1 MEILAPAGNEQSL
14 IAAVRSGADAVY
26 LGTGAFNARRNA
38 DNFKENSL
46 MEAVNYCHGRGVKV
60 YVTLNT
66 LIRDEELPA
75 FLTAAREVA
84 SAGPDGV
91 IVQDL
96 AVVKV
101 LRTIRRDLPL
111 VGATQ
116 LSVHTAAGV
125 KALEDLGFSR
135 VVLARELTLEE
146 ISKIRSETKAE
157 LEVFIHGALCMSVS
171 GMCYYSAMMGERS
184 GNRGLCAQPCRLNSS
199 CNGRPYALSLK
210 DMSFIT
216 RVRDLE
222 AAGVCSVKIE
232 GRMKRPEYV
241 AAAVTAVRTALEGK
255 EPDMTTL
262 QAVFSRSGFTDGYLT
277 GRRNARMFGVRTAED
292 AAASKTVFGK
302 LAELYRREYP
312 GVPVDLKLTA
322 TDDALSLTARDGAG
336 HEATAV
342 APVRKGDMAPLTADI
357 ARRNLGK
364 TGGTPFTVRDCLV
377 ELPENLPV
385 PGSAVNGL
393 RREALDLLLEKRSR
407 GNGFALQ
414 AMDVPKITPYSPGKQ
429 GLRLRFERA
438 EQVFPAPGIEAIIL
452 PFEQIEQQPELLT
465 GETPLWAELPQLVW
479 PLEEQ
484 AIQDRLVA
492 LKEKGLSDAVVGNV
506 GELLMARRIG
516 LTVHGSPTL
525 NVSNTLSL
533 KAYEKMGLADTT
545 LSFELPVKM
554 GSKLGGEKP
563 RGILAYGRLPLMQ
576 FRACPARDEKGCG
589 RCAGRPELVDRKGVV
604 FPMICHGR
612 RYTTLLNSVPL
623 YLGDKA
629 LPPFDFAVLYFTT
642 EDDAAACR
650 RIFDGFRRGEAPWF
664 DRTSGLA
671 FRTLL

>member
-38 DNFKENSL
+38 DNFKDNSL

-84 SAGPDGV
+84 EAGPDGV

-101 LRTIRRDLPL
+101 LKTICPDLPL
-111 VGATQ
+111 VGSTQ
-116 LSVHTAAGV
+116 MSVHNAAGV
-125 KALEDLGFSR
+125 KALENMGFSR

-146 ISKIRSETKAE
+146 IRKIRAETRAE
-157 LEVFIHGALCMSVS
+157 LEVFVHGALCMSVS

-199 CNGRPYALSLK
+199 CNGRLFALSLK

-222 AAGVCSVKIE
+222 AAGICSVKIE

-241 AAAVTAVRTALEGK
+241 AAAVTAVRTALKGEV
-255 EPDMTTL
+255 PDMATL

-277 GRRNARMFGVRTAED
+277 GKRNVKMFGVRTAED

-302 LAELYRREYP
+302 LSELYRREFP
-312 GVPVDLKLTA
+312 GVPVDLTLQAADDAISLIA
-322 TDDALSLTARDGAG
+322 TDSEGN
-336 HEATAV
+336 EAV
-342 APVRKGDMAPLTADI
+342 ASVSIQKEDVAPLTEDI
-357 ARRNLGK
+357 ARRNLSK
-364 TGGTPFTVRDCLV
+364 TGGTPFTVRDCRID
-377 ELPENLPV
+377 LPDDLTV
-385 PGSAVNGL
+385 PGSAISGL
-393 RREALDLLLEKRSR
+393 RREALDRLLSLRSR
-407 GNGFALQ
+407 GNGYALRPM
-414 AMDVPKITPYSPGKQ
+414 ALPEIVPYVPRKQ
-429 GLRLRFERA
+429 GLRLRFETA
-438 EQVFPAPGIEAIIL
+438 DQVFSAPDAEAILL
-452 PFEQIEQQPELLT
+452 PLEQIERRAELLA
-465 GETPLWAELPQLVW
+465 EQTPLWAELPQLVW

-484 AIQDRLVA
+484 TVLDRLTA
-492 LKEKGLSDAVVGNV
+492 LKEKGLTDAVVGNV
-506 GELLMARRIG
+506 CELVLAQKAG
-516 LTVHGSPTL
+516 LTVHGGPTL
-525 NVSNTLSL
+525 NVTNTLSL
-533 KAYEKMGLADTT
+533 EAYEAMGLADTT
-545 LSFELPVKM
+545 LSFELPLRM
-554 GSKLGGEKP
+554 GARLGGTKP
-563 RGILAYGRLPLMQ
+563 RGILGYGRLPLMQ
-576 FRACPARDEKGCG
+576 FRACPARGEKGCG
-589 RCAGRPELVDRKGVV
+589 ACTGRPELVDRKGVT
-604 FPMICHGR
+604 FPMVCHDR

-629 LPPFDFAVLYFTT
+629 LPPFDFVTLYFTT
-642 EDDAAACR
+642 EDRETCR
-650 RIFDGFRRGEAPWF
+650 RVYEGFRKGAAPWF

-671 FRTLL
+671 YRTLL

>member
-38 DNFKENSL
+38 DNFKDNSL
-46 MEAVNYCHGRGVKV
+46 SEAVNYCHGRGVKV

-84 SAGPDGV
+84 AAGPDGV
-91 IVQDL
+91 IVQDM
-96 AVVKV
+96 AVVRV
-101 LRTIRRDLPL
+101 LQEICPDLPL
-111 VGATQ
+111 VGSTQ
-116 LSVHTAAGV
+116 MSVHNAAGV
-125 KALEDLGFSR
+125 KTLEDLGFSR

-146 ISKIRSETKAE
+146 IRAIRQQTRAE
-157 LEVFIHGALCMSVS
+157 LEVFVHGALCMSVS

-184 GNRGLCAQPCRLNSS
+184 GNRGLCAQPCRLNSA

-241 AAAVTAVRTALEGK
+241 AAAVTAVRDALAGR
-255 EPDMTTL
+255 EPDMATL

-277 GRRNARMFGVRTAED
+277 GKRNVRMFGVRTAED
-292 AAASKTVFGK
+292 AAASKTVFGR
-302 LAELYRREYP
+302 LAELYRREFP

-322 TDDALSLTARDGAG
+322 ASDTLSLTAADGEG
-336 HEATAV
+336 NEATAI
-342 APVRKGDMAPLTADI
+342 APIQRMDMAPLTEDI
-357 ARRNLGK
+357 ARRNLSK
-364 TGGTPFTVRDCLV
+364 TGGTPFTARSCSVD
-377 ELPENLPV
+377 LPDDLPV
-385 PGSAVNGL
+385 PGSVVNGL
-393 RREALDLLLEKRSR
+393 RREALDKLLALRSR
-407 GNGFALQ
+407 GNGYALH
-414 AMDVPKITPYSPGKQ
+414 AMAAPKIPSYTHQKQ
-429 GLRLRFERA
+429 TLRLRFERA
-438 EQVFPAPGIEAIIL
+438 DQAFFAPGVEAVIL
-452 PFEQIEQQPELLT
+452 PLEEIEGRPELLA
-465 GETPLWAELPQLVW
+465 GETPVWAELPQLVW
-479 PLEEQ
+479 PQEEQ
-484 AIQDRLVA
+484 AALDRLLA
-492 LKEKGLSDAVVGNV
+492 LKEKGLTDAVAGNV
-506 GELLMARRIG
+506 CELILAHRAG
-516 LTVHGSPTL
+516 LAVHGGPTL
-525 NVSNTLSL
+525 NVTNTLSL
-533 KAYEKMGLADTT
+533 EAYERLGLADTT

-554 GSKLGGEKP
+554 GAKLGGTRP

-576 FRACPARDEKGCG
+576 FRACPARGEKGCG
-589 RCAGRPELVDRKGVV
+589 GCAGRPELVDRKGVI
-604 FPMICHGR
+604 FPMVCHER

-629 LPPFDFAVLYFTT
+629 LPPFDFVTLHFTT
-642 EDDAAACR
+642 EDPAACR
-650 RIFDGFRRGEAPWF
+650 RVFEGFRRGEAPWF

>member
-38 DNFKENSL
+38 DNFRNNSL
-46 MEAVNYCHGRGVKV
+46 AEAVNYCHGRGVKV

-66 LIRDEELPA
+66 LIRDEELSA

-84 SAGPDGV
+84 AAGPDGV
-91 IVQDL
+91 IVQDM
-96 AVVKV
+96 AVVRV
-101 LRTIRRDLPL
+101 LQEICPDLPL
-111 VGATQ
+111 VGSTQ
-116 LSVHTAAGV
+116 MSVHNAAGV
-125 KALEDLGFSR
+125 KALEDMGFTR

-146 ISKIRSETKAE
+146 IRAIRKQTRAE
-157 LEVFIHGALCMSVS
+157 LEVFVHGALCMSVS

-241 AAAVTAVRTALEGK
+241 AAAVTAVRDALAGR
-255 EPDMTTL
+255 EPDMATL

-277 GRRNARMFGVRTAED
+277 GKRNVRMFGVRTAED

-302 LAELYRREYP
+302 LAELYRREFP

-322 TDDALSLTARDGAG
+322 ADDALSLTAADGEG
-336 HEATAV
+336 NEATAN
-342 APVRKGDMAPLTADI
+342 APIQRMDMAPLTEDI
-357 ARRNLGK
+357 ARRNLSK
-364 TGGTPFTVRDCLV
+364 TGGTPFAVRAC
-377 ELPENLPV
+377 ELDLPDDLPV
-385 PGSAVNGL
+385 PGSVVNGL
-393 RREALDLLLEKRSR
+393 RREALDKLLALRSR

-414 AMDVPKITPYSPGKQ
+414 PLELPQITPYSPQKQ

-438 EQVFPAPGIEAIIL
+438 DQTFFAPGIEAVIL
-452 PFEQIEQQPELLT
+452 PMEEIEGRPELLA
-465 GETPLWAELPQLVW
+465 GETPVWAELPQLIW

-484 AIQDRLVA
+484 AILDRLLA
-492 LKEKGLSDAVVGNV
+492 LKEKGLTDAVAGNV
-506 GELLMARRIG
+506 CELILAQRAR
-516 LTVHGSPTL
+516 LAVHGGPTL
-525 NVSNTLSL
+525 NVTNTLSL
-533 KAYEKMGLADTT
+533 EAYERMGLADTT
-545 LSFELPVKM
+545 LSFELPAKM
-554 GSKLGGEKP
+554 GAKLGGTRP

-576 FRACPARDEKGCG
+576 FRACPARGEKGCG
-589 RCAGRPELVDRKGVV
+589 SCAGRPELVDRKGVV
-604 FPMICHGR
+604 FPMVCHER

-629 LPPFDFAVLYFTT
+629 LPPSDFVTLYFTT
-642 EDDAAACR
+642 EDPAACR
-650 RIFDGFRRGEAPWF
+650 RIFEGFRRGEAPWF

>member
-14 IAAVRSGADAVY
+14 VAAVRSGADAVY

-38 DNFKENSL
+38 DNFKDNSL
-46 MEAVNYCHGRGVKV
+46 TDAVNYCHGRGVKV

-66 LIRDEELPA
+66 LIRDEELDA
-75 FLTAAREVA
+75 FLGAAREVA
-84 SAGPDGV
+84 EAGPDGV

-96 AVVKV
+96 AVVQV
-101 LRTIRRDLPL
+101 LKTICPDLPL
-111 VGATQ
+111 VGSTQ
-116 LSVHTAAGV
+116 MSVHNVAGV
-125 KALEDLGFSR
+125 KALEDMGFSR

-146 ISKIRSETKAE
+146 IRAVRAETGAE
-157 LEVFIHGALCMSVS
+157 LEVFVHGALCMSVS

-241 AAAVTAVRTALEGK
+241 AAAVTAVRAALEGK
-255 EPDMTTL
+255 EPDMETL
-262 QAVFSRSGFTDGYLT
+262 RAVFSRSGFTDGYLT
-277 GRRNARMFGVRTAED
+277 GKRNVRMFGVRTVED

-312 GVPVDLKLTA
+312 GVPVDLTLKA
-322 TDDALSLTARDGAG
+322 QDDALTLTAEDGVGNA
-336 HEATAV
+336 ATV
-342 APVRKGDMAPLTADI
+342 SAPIQRADMAPLTEDI

-364 TGGTPFTVRDCLV
+364 TGGTPFTVRACHVDI
-377 ELPENLPV
+377 PV
-385 PGSAVNGL
+385 DMSMPGSAVNGL
-393 RREALDLLLEKRSR
+393 RREALEQLLALRSR
-407 GNGFALQ
+407 GNGYALRP
-414 AMDVPKITPYSPGKQ
+414 MDPPKIEPYAPQKQ

-438 EQVFPAPGIEAIIL
+438 EQVFFAPGVEAIML
-452 PFEQIEQQPELLT
+452 PFEEIEKRPDLLA
-465 GETPLWAELPQLVW
+465 GETPVWAELPQLVW
-479 PLEEQ
+479 PFDEQ
-484 AIQDRLVA
+484 ALLDRLTA
-492 LKEKGLSDAVVGNV
+492 MKQKGLTDAVVGNV
-506 GELLMARRIG
+506 CELVMAQKAG
-516 LTVHGSPTL
+516 LTVHGGPTL

-533 KAYEKMGLADTT
+533 TAYEAMGLADAT
-545 LSFELPVKM
+545 LSFELPLRM
-554 GSKLGGEKP
+554 AAKLGGTKP
-563 RGILAYGRLPLMQ
+563 RGILAYGRFPIMQ
-576 FRACPARDEKGCG
+576 FRACPARGEKGCG
-589 RCAGRPELVDRKGVV
+589 GCGGRPELVDRKGVA
-604 FPMICHGR
+604 FPMICHDR

-629 LPPFDFAVLYFTT
+629 LPPFDFVTLYFTT
-642 EDDAAACR
+642 EDRETCR
-650 RIFDGFRRGEAPWF
+650 QVYDGYRKGAAPWF

>member
-38 DNFKENSL
+38 DNFKDNSL

-84 SAGPDGV
+84 EAGPDGV

-101 LRTIRRDLPL
+101 LKTICPDLPL
-111 VGATQ
+111 VGSTQ
-116 LSVHTAAGV
+116 MSVHNAAGV
-125 KALEDLGFSR
+125 KALENMGFSR

-146 ISKIRSETKAE
+146 IRKIRAETRAE
-157 LEVFIHGALCMSVS
+157 LEVFVHGALCMSVS

-199 CNGRPYALSLK
+199 CNGRPFALSLK

-222 AAGVCSVKIE
+222 AAGICSVKIE

-241 AAAVTAVRTALEGK
+241 AAAVTAVRAALKGET
-255 EPDMTTL
+255 PDMATL

-277 GRRNARMFGVRTAED
+277 GKRNARMFGVRTVED

-302 LAELYRREYP
+302 LAELYRREFP
-312 GVPVDLKLTA
+312 GVPVDLTLTA
-322 TDDALSLTARDGAG
+322 EDDVLALTVTDEAGNTAQ
-336 HEATAV
+336 TA
-342 APVRKGDMAPLTADI
+342 ASIQRTDMAPLTEDI
-357 ARRNLGK
+357 ARRNLSK
-364 TGGTPFTVRDCLV
+364 TGGTPFIARNCHV
-377 ELPENLPV
+377 ELPEDLPV
-385 PGSAVNGL
+385 PGSVVNGL
-393 RREALDLLLEKRSR
+393 RREALDKLLALRSR
-407 GNGFALQ
+407 GNGYALHPMATPEIAPCSSPKQ
-414 AMDVPKITPYSPGKQ
+414 A
-429 GLRLRFERA
+429 LRLRFERA
-438 EQVFPAPGIEAIIL
+438 DQAFFPSEAEAVIL
-452 PFEQIEQQPELLT
+452 PMEEIERHPELLQ
-465 GETPLWAELPQLVW
+465 EAVPLWAELPQLVW

-484 AIQDRLVA
+484 AFLDRLVA
-492 LKEKGLSDAVVGNV
+492 LKEKGLTGTVAGNV
-506 GELLMARRIG
+506 CELVLAQRAG
-516 LTVHGSPTL
+516 LTIHGGPTL
-525 NVSNTLSL
+525 NVTNTLSL
-533 KAYEKMGLADTT
+533 ETYEAMGLADIT

-554 GSKLGGEKP
+554 GSKLGGTRP
-563 RGILAYGRLPLMQ
+563 RGILGYGRFPIMQ
-576 FRACPARDEKGCG
+576 FRACPARGEKGCG
-589 RCAGRPELVDRKGVV
+589 VCEGRPELVDRKGVV
-604 FPMICHGR
+604 FPMICHDR

-623 YLGDKA
+623 YLGDKS
-629 LPPFDFAVLYFTT
+629 LPPFDFVTLYFTT
-642 EDDAAACR
+642 EDRLTCR
-650 RIFDGFRRGEAPWF
+650 QVCEGFRRGAAPWF

>member
-1 MEILAPAGNEQSL
+1 MEILAPAGSQQSL

-38 DNFKENSL
+38 DNFKDNSL
-46 MEAVNYCHGRGVKV
+46 AEAVNYCHGRGVKV

-75 FLTAAREVA
+75 FLAAAREVA
-84 SAGPDGV
+84 EAGPDGV

-101 LRTIRRDLPL
+101 LKTICPELPL
-111 VGATQ
+111 VGSTQ
-116 LSVHTAAGV
+116 MSVHNAAGV
-125 KALEDLGFSR
+125 KALEDMGFSR

-146 ISKIRSETKAE
+146 IRRIRFETKAE

-184 GNRGLCAQPCRLNSS
+184 GNRGLCAQPCRLNSV

-222 AAGVCSVKIE
+222 EAGVCSVKIE

-241 AAAVTAVRTALEGK
+241 AAAVTAVRDALAGK

-277 GRRNARMFGVRTAED
+277 GKRNVRMFGVRTVED

-302 LAELYRREYP
+302 LAELYRREFP
-312 GVPVDLKLTA
+312 GVPVDLSLEA
-322 TDDALSLTARDGAG
+322 TGGALSLMAVDDAG
-336 HEATAV
+336 NMVHTST
-342 APVRKGDMAPLTADI
+342 PVQREDMAPLTADI
-357 ARRNLGK
+357 ARRNLSK
-364 TGGTPFTVRDCLV
+364 TGGTPFTVRTCKVDI
-377 ELPENLPV
+377 PDDLPV
-385 PGSAVNGL
+385 SGSVINGM
-393 RREALDLLLEKRSR
+393 RRTVLEGLLAHRSR
-407 GNGFALQ
+407 GNGFPLRP
-414 AMDVPKITPYSPGKQ
+414 MELPNIVPHTSQKQ
-429 GLRLRFERA
+429 RLRLRFQRA
-438 EQVFPAPGIEAIIL
+438 EQVFSAPEAEAIIL
-452 PFEQIEQQPELLT
+452 PFEQIEQHPQLLQ

-484 AIQDRLVA
+484 TVLDRLSA
-492 LKEKGLSDAVVGNV
+492 LKEKGLKDAVVGNV
-506 GELLMARRIG
+506 CELVMAQRAG
-516 LTVHGSPTL
+516 LTVHGGPTL

-533 KAYEKMGLADTT
+533 EAYEGMGLADIT
-545 LSFELPVKM
+545 LSFELTVKT
-554 GSKLGGEKP
+554 GAKLGGVKP
-563 RGILAYGRLPLMQ
+563 RGILAYGRLPIMQ
-576 FRACPARDEKGCG
+576 FRSCPARSEKGCG
-589 RCAGRPELVDRKGVV
+589 NCAGRPELIDRKGVI
-604 FPMICHGR
+604 FPMVCHDR

-629 LPPFDFAVLYFTT
+629 LPPFDFVTLYFTT
-642 EDDAAACR
+642 EDRDACR
-650 RIFDGFRRGEAPWF
+650 RVYEGFHRGEAPWF

>member
-26 LGTGAFNARRNA
+26 LGIGAFNARRNA
-38 DNFKENSL
+38 DNFKDNAL
-46 MEAVNYCHGRGVKV
+46 ADAVNYCHGRGVKV

-84 SAGPDGV
+84 QAGPDGV

-96 AVVKV
+96 AVVRV
-101 LRTIRRDLPL
+101 LKTICPDLPL
-111 VGATQ
+111 VGSTQ
-116 LSVHTAAGV
+116 MSVHNAAGV
-125 KALEDLGFSR
+125 KALEDLGFAR

-146 ISKIRSETKAE
+146 IRKIRSTTRAE

-216 RVRDLE
+216 RVRDLA

-241 AAAVTAVRTALEGK
+241 AAAVTAVKAALNGEQ
-255 EPDMTTL
+255 PDMATL

-277 GRRNARMFGVRTAED
+277 GKRNVRMFGVRTVED
-292 AAASKTVFGK
+292 AAASKTVFGR

-312 GVPVDLKLTA
+312 GVPVDLSLTVG
-322 TDDALSLTARDGAG
+322 DDVLSLTAADEAG
-336 HEATAV
+336 NAARAA
-342 APVRKGDMAPLTADI
+342 APIQRADMAPLTEDI

-364 TGGTPFTVRDCLV
+364 TGGTPFTVRSCRVD
-377 ELPENLPV
+377 LPEGLPV
-385 PGSAVNGL
+385 PGSVVNGL
-393 RREALDLLLEKRSR
+393 RREALDQLLEMRSR
-407 GNGFALQ
+407 GNGYALH
-414 AMDVPKITPYSPGKQ
+414 AMAAPETRPRSPGNQ
-429 GLRLRFERA
+429 TLRLRFERA
-438 EQVFPAPGIEAIIL
+438 EQVFFASGIEAISL
-452 PFEQIEQQPELLT
+452 PFEQIEQHPALLA
-465 GETPLWAELPQLVW
+465 ESTPLWAELPQLVW

-484 AIQDRLVA
+484 TILDRLLA
-492 LKEKGLSDAVVGNV
+492 LKEKGLRDAVAQNV
-506 GELLMARRIG
+506 CELVLARRAG
-516 LTVHGSPTL
+516 LTVHGGPTL
-525 NVSNTLSL
+525 NISNTLSL
-533 KAYEKMGLADTT
+533 ETYEAMGLADAT
-545 LSFELPVKM
+545 LSFELPLKM
-554 GSKLGGEKP
+554 GARLGGERP
-563 RGILAYGRLPLMQ
+563 RGILGYGRFPIMQ
-576 FRACPARDEKGCG
+576 FRACPARGEQGCG
-589 RCAGRPELVDRKGVV
+589 GCAGRPELVDRKGVV
-604 FPMICHGR
+604 FPMICHDR

-623 YLGDKA
+623 YLGDKS
-629 LPPFDFAVLYFTT
+629 LPPFDFVTLYFTT
-642 EDDAAACR
+642 EDRKTCQQVYEGYRKGA
-650 RIFDGFRRGEAPWF
+650 APWF

>member
-38 DNFKENSL
+38 DNFKDDSL
-46 MEAVNYCHGRGVKV
+46 AEAVNYCHGRGVKV

-75 FLTAAREVA
+75 FLDAAREVA
-84 SAGPDGV
+84 EAGPDGV

-101 LRTIRRDLPL
+101 LKTICPDLPL
-111 VGATQ
+111 VASTQ
-116 LSVHTAAGV
+116 MSVHNAAGV

-146 ISKIRSETKAE
+146 IQKIRSETRAE

-184 GNRGLCAQPCRLNSS
+184 GNRGLCAQPCRLNSA

-241 AAAVTAVRTALEGK
+241 AAAVTAVRTALDGK
-255 EPDMTTL
+255 EPDMATL

-277 GRRNARMFGVRTAED
+277 GKRNVKMFGVRTAED
-292 AAASKTVFGK
+292 AAASKTVFGR
-302 LAELYRREYP
+302 LADLYRREFP
-312 GVPVDLKLTA
+312 GVSVDMTLAA
-322 TDDALSLTARDGAG
+322 TNDALSLTVQDGEG
-336 HEATAV
+336 NTAFAS
-342 APVRKGDMAPLTADI
+342 APLEKGEMAPLTEDI
-357 ARRNLGK
+357 ARRNLSK
-364 TGGTPFTVRDCLV
+364 TGGTPFAVRTCTVD
-377 ELPENLPV
+377 LPENLPV
-385 PGSAVNGL
+385 PGSVVNGL
-393 RREALDLLLEKRSR
+393 RREALEQLLALRSR
-407 GNGFALQ
+407 SNGYALWP
-414 AMDVPKITPYSPGKQ
+414 MDVPEIAPYTPQ
-429 GLRLRFERA
+429 NQTLRLRFQRA
-438 EQVFPAPGIEAIIL
+438 DQVFSAPGVEAIIL
-452 PFEQIEQQPELLT
+452 PFEEIEKHPDLLA

-484 AIQDRLVA
+484 TILDRLLA
-492 LKEKGLSDAVVGNV
+492 LQEKGLTDAVAGNV
-506 GELLMARRIG
+506 CELILAQRVG
-516 LTVHGSPTL
+516 LTVHGGPTM
-525 NVSNTLSL
+525 NISNTLSME
-533 KAYEKMGLADTT
+533 AYEAMGLADAT
-545 LSFELPVKM
+545 LSFELPVRM
-554 GSKLGGEKP
+554 GAKLGGTKP
-563 RGILAYGRLPLMQ
+563 RGILAYGRLPIMQ
-576 FRACPARDEKGCG
+576 FRACPARGEKGCG
-589 RCAGRPELVDRKGVV
+589 ACGGRPELVDRKGVT
-604 FPMICHGR
+604 FPMICHDR

-629 LPPFDFAVLYFTT
+629 LPPFDFATLYFTT
-642 EDDAAACR
+642 EDRDTCR
-650 RIFDGFRRGEAPWF
+650 RVYDGFRQGAVPWF
-664 DRTSGLA
+664 ERTSGLA
-671 FRTLL
+671 YRTLL

>member
-38 DNFKENSL
+38 DNFKDNSL

-84 SAGPDGV
+84 EAGPDGV

-96 AVVKV
+96 AVVRV
-101 LRTIRRDLPL
+101 LKTICPDLPL
-111 VGATQ
+111 VGSTQ
-116 LSVHTAAGV
+116 MSVHNAAGV
-125 KALEDLGFSR
+125 KALEDMGFSR

-146 ISKIRSETKAE
+146 IRKIRGETRAE
-157 LEVFIHGALCMSVS
+157 LEVFVHGALCMSVS

-184 GNRGLCAQPCRLNSS
+184 GNRGLCAQPCRLNAS

-216 RVRDLE
+216 RVWDLE

-241 AAAVTAVRTALEGK
+241 AAAVTAVRDALAGRQ
-255 EPDMTTL
+255 PDMATL

-277 GRRNARMFGVRTAED
+277 GKRNVRMFGVRTAED

-302 LAELYRREYP
+302 LAELYRREFP
-312 GVPVDLKLTA
+312 GVPVDMTLTA
-322 TDDALSLTARDGAG
+322 TGDTLSLIANDEAG
-336 HEATAV
+336 NIAESSV
-342 APVRKGDMAPLTADI
+342 PIRQEDMAPLTEDI
-357 ARRNLGK
+357 ARRNVSK
-364 TGGTPFTVRDCLV
+364 TGGTPFTVRSCQV
-377 ELPENLPV
+377 ELPDDLPV
-385 PGSAVNGL
+385 PGSVVNGL
-393 RREALDLLLEKRSR
+393 RRETLDRLLDQRSR
-407 GNGFALQ
+407 GNGYALQ
-414 AMDVPKITPYSPGKQ
+414 PMALPTTAPYAPQKQ
-429 GLRLRFERA
+429 ALRLRFEKADQAFFPPEA
-438 EQVFPAPGIEAIIL
+438 EAVIL
-452 PFEQIEQQPELLT
+452 PMEEIERRPELLQ
-465 GETPLWAELPQLVW
+465 EAVSMWAELPQLIW

-484 AIQDRLVA
+484 AITERLIA
-492 LKEKGLSDAVVGNV
+492 LKEKGLTDAVAGNV
-506 GELLMARRIG
+506 CELVIAQRAG
-516 LTVHGSPTL
+516 LVVHGGSTL
-525 NVSNTLSL
+525 NVTNTLSL
-533 KAYEKMGLADTT
+533 EKYEAIGLADTT

-554 GSKLGGEKP
+554 GAKLGGKKP
-563 RGILAYGRLPLMQ
+563 RGILAYGRFPIMQ
-576 FRACPARDEKGCG
+576 FRACPARGEKGCG
-589 RCAGRPELVDRKGVV
+589 TCEGRPELVDRKGVV
-604 FPMICHGR
+604 FPMVCHDR

-629 LPPFDFAVLYFTT
+629 LPPFDFLTLYFTT
-642 EDDAAACR
+642 EDRETCR
-650 RIFDGFRRGEAPWF
+650 RVFEGFRRGAAPWF

>member
-38 DNFKENSL
+38 DNFKDNSL
-46 MEAVNYCHGRGVKV
+46 AEAVDYCHGRGVKV

-75 FLTAAREVA
+75 FLAAAREVA
-84 SAGPDGV
+84 EAGPDGA

-96 AVVKV
+96 AVVQV
-101 LRTIRRDLPL
+101 LKTICPELPL
-111 VGATQ
+111 VGSTQ
-116 LSVHTAAGV
+116 MSVHNAAGV
-125 KALEDLGFSR
+125 KALEDMGFSR

-146 ISKIRSETKAE
+146 IKAIRAETRAE
-157 LEVFIHGALCMSVS
+157 METFVHGALCMSVS

-199 CNGRPYALSLK
+199 VNGRPYALSLK

-216 RVRDLE
+216 RVKDLE
-222 AAGVCSVKIE
+222 SAGVCSVKIE

-241 AAAVTAVRTALEGK
+241 AAAVTAVRDALEGK

-277 GRRNARMFGVRTAED
+277 GRRNVRMFGVRTAED

-312 GVPVDLKLTA
+312 GVPVDLELIA
-322 TDDALSLTARDGAG
+322 TEDALALTARDGAG
-336 HEATAV
+336 HEGTAA
-342 APVRKGDMAPLTADI
+342 APIQKGDMAPLTADI
-357 ARRNLGK
+357 ARRNLNK
-364 TGGTPFTVRDCLV
+364 TGGTPFTVRDCRV
-377 ELPENLPV
+377 ELPDDLPV
-385 PGSAVNGL
+385 PGSVVNGL
-393 RREALDLLLEKRSR
+393 RREALDRLLAHRSH
-407 GNGFALQ
+407 GNGYALRP
-414 AMDVPKITPYSPGKQ
+414 MDAPQIVPYTPPKQ
-429 GLRLRFERA
+429 GLRLRFQRA
-438 EQVFPAPGIEAIIL
+438 EQVFFAPGIEAVIL
-452 PFEQIEQQPELLT
+452 PLEEIERHPELLK
-465 GETPLWAELPQLVW
+465 ERTPLWAELPQLVW

-484 AIQDRLVA
+484 AALDRLMA
-492 LKEKGLSDAVVGNV
+492 LREKGLTDAVVGNV
-506 GELLMARRIG
+506 GELAMAQQAG
-516 LTVHGSPTL
+516 LTVHGGPTL
-525 NVSNTLSL
+525 NVTNTLSL
-533 KAYEKMGLADTT
+533 ETYENMGLADTT
-545 LSFELPVKM
+545 VSFELPVKM
-554 GSKLGGEKP
+554 GAKLGGRRP

-576 FRACPARDEKGCG
+576 FRACPARGEKGCG
-589 RCAGRPELVDRKGVV
+589 SCAGRPELVDRKGVV
-604 FPMICHGR
+604 FPMICHDR

-629 LPPFDFAVLYFTT
+629 VPPFDFMTLYFTT
-642 EDDAAACR
+642 EDAATCR
-650 RIFDGFRRGEAPWF
+650 RVFDGFRKGESPWF
-664 DRTSGLA
+664 DRTGGLA

>member
-38 DNFKENSL
+38 DNFKDNSL
-46 MEAVNYCHGRGVKV
+46 AEAVNYCHGRGVKV

-75 FLTAAREVA
+75 FLDAAREVA
-84 SAGPDGV
+84 EAGPDGV

-101 LRTIRRDLPL
+101 LKTICPDLPL
-111 VGATQ
+111 VASTQ
-116 LSVHTAAGV
+116 MSVHNAAGV

-146 ISKIRSETKAE
+146 IRKIRSETRAE

-184 GNRGLCAQPCRLNSS
+184 GNRGLCAQPCRLNAS

-255 EPDMTTL
+255 EPDMATL

-277 GRRNARMFGVRTAED
+277 GKRNVRMFGVRTAED

-302 LAELYRREYP
+302 LADLYRREFP

-322 TDDALSLTARDGAG
+322 TNDTLSLTAEDGAG
-336 HEATAV
+336 HRAQAA
-342 APVRKGDMAPLTADI
+342 APIPDGDMALLTDDM
-357 ARRNLGK
+357 ARRNLNK
-364 TGGTPFTVRDCLV
+364 TGGTPFTVRDCRV
-377 ELPENLPV
+377 ELPEGLPV
-385 PGSAVNGL
+385 PGSLVNGL
-393 RREALDLLLEKRSR
+393 RREALDRLLEMRSR
-407 GNGFALQ
+407 GNGYDLHPMATPEIAPYISQKQ
-414 AMDVPKITPYSPGKQ
+414 A
-429 GLRLRFERA
+429 LRLRFERA
-438 EQVFPAPGIEAIIL
+438 EQAFFPTEAEAVALPLEEIERH
-452 PFEQIEQQPELLT
+452 PELLQ
-465 GETPLWAELPQLVW
+465 EAVPLWAELPQLVW

-484 AIQDRLVA
+484 AALDRLLA
-492 LKEKGLSDAVVGNV
+492 LKEKGLRDAVAGNV
-506 GELLMARRIG
+506 CELVLAQRAG
-516 LTVHGSPTL
+516 LVVHGGPTL
-525 NVSNTLSL
+525 NVTNTLSL
-533 KAYEKMGLADTT
+533 ETYEAMGIADIT

-554 GSKLGGEKP
+554 GAKLGGTRP

-576 FRACPARDEKGCG
+576 FRACPARGEKGCG
-589 RCAGRPELVDRKGVV
+589 GCAGHPELVDRKGIV
-604 FPMICHGR
+604 FPMACHGR

-623 YLGDKA
+623 YLGDKS
-629 LPPFDFAVLYFTT
+629 LPPFDFVTLYFTT
-642 EDDAAACR
+642 EDLATCR
-650 RIFDGFRRGEAPWF
+650 RIFEGFRRGEAPWF

>member
-38 DNFKENSL
+38 DNFKDNSL
-46 MEAVNYCHGRGVKV
+46 AEAVNYCHGRGVKV

-75 FLTAAREVA
+75 FLAAAREVA
-84 SAGPDGV
+84 EAGPDGV

-101 LRTIRRDLPL
+101 LKTICPDLPL
-111 VGATQ
+111 VGSTQ
-116 LSVHTAAGV
+116 MSVHNAAGV
-125 KALEDLGFSR
+125 KTLEDMGFSR

-146 ISKIRSETKAE
+146 IRKIRSETRAE
-157 LEVFIHGALCMSVS
+157 LEVFVHGALCMSVS

-184 GNRGLCAQPCRLNSS
+184 GNRGLCAQPCRLNAS

-232 GRMKRPEYV
+232 GRMKRPENV

-255 EPDMTTL
+255 EPDMATL

-277 GRRNARMFGVRTAED
+277 GKRNVRMFGVRTAED

-302 LAELYRREYP
+302 LADLYRREFP

-322 TDDALSLTARDGAG
+322 TNDTLSLTAEDGAG
-336 HEATAV
+336 RRAQAA
-342 APVRKGDMAPLTADI
+342 APIPDGDMAPLTEDM
-357 ARRNLGK
+357 ARRNLSK
-364 TGGTPFTVRDCLV
+364 TGGTPFTVRDCRV
-377 ELPENLPV
+377 ELPEGLPV
-385 PGSAVNGL
+385 PGSLVNGL
-393 RREALDLLLEKRSR
+393 RREVLDRLLEMRSR
-407 GNGFALQ
+407 GNGYDLHPMATPEIAPYISQKQ
-414 AMDVPKITPYSPGKQ
+414 A
-429 GLRLRFERA
+429 LRLRFERA
-438 EQVFPAPGIEAIIL
+438 EQAFFPTEAEAVALPLEEIERH
-452 PFEQIEQQPELLT
+452 PELLQ
-465 GETPLWAELPQLVW
+465 EAVPLWAELPQLVW

-484 AIQDRLVA
+484 SALDRLLA
-492 LKEKGLSDAVVGNV
+492 LKEKGLRDAVAGNV
-506 GELLMARRIG
+506 CELVLARRAG
-516 LTVHGSPTL
+516 LVVHGGPTL
-525 NVSNTLSL
+525 NVTNTLSL
-533 KAYEKMGLADTT
+533 ETYEAMGLADTT

-554 GSKLGGEKP
+554 GAKLGGKKP
-563 RGILAYGRLPLMQ
+563 RGILGYGRFPIMQ
-576 FRACPARDEKGCG
+576 FRACPARGEKGCG
-589 RCAGRPELVDRKGVV
+589 SCAGKPELVDRKGVV
-604 FPMICHGR
+604 FPMLCHDR

-629 LPPFDFAVLYFTT
+629 LPPFDFATLYFTT
-642 EDDAAACR
+642 EDRDTCR
-650 RIFDGFRRGEAPWF
+650 RVYDGFRQGAAPWF
-664 DRTSGLA
+664 ERTSGLA
-671 FRTLL
+671 YRTLL

>member
-38 DNFKENSL
+38 DNFKDNSL
-46 MEAVNYCHGRGVKV
+46 AEAVNYCHGRGVKV

-84 SAGPDGV
+84 EAGPDGV

-96 AVVKV
+96 AVAQV
-101 LRTIRRDLPL
+101 LKTICPDLPL
-111 VGATQ
+111 VGSTQ
-116 LSVHTAAGV
+116 MSVHNAAGV
-125 KALEDLGFSR
+125 KALEDMGFSR

-146 ISKIRSETKAE
+146 IRKIRSETRAE
-157 LEVFIHGALCMSVS
+157 LEVFVHGALCMSVS

-184 GNRGLCAQPCRLNSS
+184 GNRGLCAQPCRLNAS

-255 EPDMTTL
+255 EPDMATL

-277 GRRNARMFGVRTAED
+277 GKRNVRMFGVRTAED

-302 LAELYRREYP
+302 LADLYRREFP

-322 TDDALSLTARDGAG
+322 TDDTLSLTAEDGAG
-336 HEATAV
+336 RRAQAA
-342 APVRKGDMAPLTADI
+342 APIPDGDMAPLTEDM
-357 ARRNLGK
+357 ARRNLNK
-364 TGGTPFTVRDCLV
+364 TGGTPFTVRDCRV
-377 ELPENLPV
+377 ELPEGLPV
-385 PGSAVNGL
+385 PGSLVNGL
-393 RREALDLLLEKRSR
+393 RREVLDRLLEMRSR
-407 GNGFALQ
+407 GNGYDLHPMATPEIAPYVSQKQ
-414 AMDVPKITPYSPGKQ
+414 A
-429 GLRLRFERA
+429 LRLRFERA
-438 EQVFPAPGIEAIIL
+438 EQAFFPTEAEAVALPLEEIERH
-452 PFEQIEQQPELLT
+452 PELLQ
-465 GETPLWAELPQLVW
+465 EAVPLWAELPQLVW

-484 AIQDRLVA
+484 AALDRLLA
-492 LKEKGLSDAVVGNV
+492 LKEKGLRDAVAGNV
-506 GELLMARRIG
+506 CELVLAQRAG
-516 LTVHGSPTL
+516 LVVHGGPTL
-525 NVSNTLSL
+525 NVTNTLSL
-533 KAYEKMGLADTT
+533 ETYEAMGLADTT

-554 GSKLGGEKP
+554 GAKLGGKKP
-563 RGILAYGRLPLMQ
+563 RGILAYGRFPIMQ
-576 FRACPARDEKGCG
+576 FRACPARGEKGCG
-589 RCAGRPELVDRKGVV
+589 SCAGKPELVDRKGVV
-604 FPMICHGR
+604 FPMLCHDR

-629 LPPFDFAVLYFTT
+629 LPPFDFVTLYFTT
-642 EDDAAACR
+642 EDSRTCR
-650 RIFDGFRRGEAPWF
+650 QVFEGFRRGKDPWF

>member
-38 DNFKENSL
+38 DNFKDNSL
-46 MEAVNYCHGRGVKV
+46 VEAVDYCHGRGVRV

-84 SAGPDGV
+84 QAGPDGV

-101 LRTIRRDLPL
+101 LKTICPDLPL
-111 VGATQ
+111 VGSTQ
-116 LSVHTAAGV
+116 MSVHNASGV
-125 KALEDLGFSR
+125 RALENMGFAR

-146 ISKIRSETKAE
+146 IQAIRRETKAE
-157 LEVFIHGALCMSVS
+157 LEVFVHGALCMSVS

-241 AAAVTAVRTALEGK
+241 AAAVTAVRTALKGEQ
-255 EPDMTTL
+255 PDMATL

-277 GRRNARMFGVRTAED
+277 GKRNVRMFGVRTLED

-312 GVPVDLKLTA
+312 GVPVDLTLQA
-322 TDDALSLTARDGAG
+322 ADDALTVTAADEEGN
-336 HEATAV
+336 TA
-342 APVRKGDMAPLTADI
+342 AASTSIRPADTAPLTTDI

-364 TGGTPFTVRDCLV
+364 TGGTPFVARACEADIPDGLS
-377 ELPENLPV
+377 V
-385 PGSAVNGL
+385 PGSVVNGL
-393 RREALDLLLEKRSR
+393 RREALDKLLALRSR
-407 GNGFALQ
+407 GNGYGLRP
-414 AMDVPKITPYSPGKQ
+414 MDVPRIEPYIPQRQ

-438 EQVFPAPGIEAIIL
+438 EQVFSAPGVEAVIL
-452 PFEQIEQQPELLT
+452 PFAQIEQRPELMA
-465 GETPLWAELPQLVW
+465 GETSLWAELPQLIW

-484 AIQDRLVA
+484 AVLDRLMA
-492 LKEKGLSDAVVGNV
+492 LKQKGLTDAVAGNV
-506 GELLMARRIG
+506 CEAVLAQKAG
-516 LTVHGSPTL
+516 LIVHGGPTL
-525 NVSNTLSL
+525 NVTNTLSL
-533 KAYEKMGLADTT
+533 KTYEAMGLSDTT
-545 LSFELPVKM
+545 LSFELPLKM
-554 GSKLGGEKP
+554 GARLGGRSP
-563 RGILAYGRLPLMQ
+563 RGILVYGRLPVMQ
-576 FRACPARDEKGCG
+576 FRACPARGEKGCG
-589 RCAGRPELVDRKGVV
+589 GCDGRPELVDRKGVT
-604 FPMICHGR
+604 FPMICHDR

-629 LPPFDFAVLYFTT
+629 LPPFDFVTLYFTT
-642 EDDAAACR
+642 EDRETCR
-650 RIFDGFRRGEAPWF
+650 RVFDGFRRGEAPWF

>member
-38 DNFKENSL
+38 DNFKDNSL

-75 FLTAAREVA
+75 FLAAAREVA
-84 SAGPDGV
+84 EAGPDGV

-96 AVVKV
+96 AVVRV
-101 LRTIRRDLPL
+101 LRTICPDLPL
-111 VGATQ
+111 VGSTQ
-116 LSVHTAAGV
+116 MSVHDAAGV
-125 KALEDLGFSR
+125 KALEDMGFSR

-146 ISKIRSETKAE
+146 IRTIRSETRAE

-210 DMSFIT
+210 DMSFIS

-241 AAAVTAVRTALEGK
+241 AAAVTAVRTALEGR
-255 EPDMTTL
+255 EPDMATL

-277 GRRNARMFGVRTAED
+277 GKRNVRMFGVRTVED

-302 LAELYRREYP
+302 LSELYRREFP
-312 GVPVDLKLTA
+312 GVPVDMTLQA
-322 TDDALSLTARDGAG
+322 TDDALLLTAKDGAG
-336 HEATAV
+336 NATTAS
-342 APVRKGDMAPLTADI
+342 APLQREDRAPLTEDI
-357 ARRNLGK
+357 ARRNLSK
-364 TGGTPFTVRDCLV
+364 TGGTPFLVRTCQVD
-377 ELPENLPV
+377 LPVDLPV
-385 PGSAVNGL
+385 PGSVVNGL
-393 RREALDLLLEKRSR
+393 RREALDALLTLRGR
-407 GNGFALQ
+407 GNGYALHP
-414 AMDVPKITPYSPGKQ
+414 MEPVEIVPYAPKKQ
-429 GLRLRFERA
+429 RLRLRFERA
-438 EQVFPAPGIEAIIL
+438 EQVFAALGTEAIFL
-452 PFEQIEQQPELLT
+452 PFEEIERHPELLQ
-465 GETPLWAELPQLVW
+465 GEAPLWAELPQLVW
-479 PLEEQ
+479 PLEETT
-484 AIQDRLVA
+484 ILDRLAA
-492 LKEKGLSDAVVGNV
+492 LREQGLRDAVTGNV
-506 GELLMARRIG
+506 CEIVLAQRAG
-516 LTVHGSPTL
+516 LAVHGGPTL
-525 NVSNTLSL
+525 NVTNTLSL
-533 KAYEKMGLADTT
+533 EAYEAMGLVDTT

-554 GSKLGGEKP
+554 GAKLGGSKP
-563 RGILAYGRLPLMQ
+563 RGILGYGRLPVMQ
-576 FRACPARDEKGCG
+576 FRACPARGEKGCG
-589 RCAGRPELVDRKGVV
+589 SCEGRPELVDRKGVV
-604 FPMICHGR
+604 FPMTCHDR

-629 LPPFDFAVLYFTT
+629 LPPFDFVTLYFTT
-642 EDDAAACR
+642 EDRETCR
-650 RIFDGFRRGEAPWF
+650 QVYEGFRKEAAPWF